1 MTELSEDQIQNRIV
15 CNRCNEDYTG
25 QMIEIISMSAD
36 GNCQMCRAEL
46 SGKFCTSVKPVVS
59 FSLDYPPSVN
69 SYWKRNRNGSVRIS
83 DKGVKYKQTVKALLH
98 GRTKLTGRL
107 KGSFVVNVP
116 DRRRRD
122 LDNTLKAILDSM
134 QGHVFL
140 DDEQF
145 DEITVKRGAVVK
157 HGRIDVELYEIE
169 DSK

>member
-69 SYWKRNRNGSVRIS
+69 SLTIYPCVYTMVYIINKGNIMSRLPSYTQKAKADYRKRIITIS
-83 DKGVKYKQTVKALLH
+83 ITINPKTELDIFKKIAEQDNKSGYIKELIRLDIEKELL
-98 GRTKLTGRL
+98 
-107 KGSFVVNVP
+107 
-116 DRRRRD
+116 
-122 LDNTLKAILDSM
+122 
-134 QGHVFL
+134 
-140 DDEQF
+140 
-145 DEITVKRGAVVK
+145 
-157 HGRIDVELYEIE
+157 
-169 DSK
+169 